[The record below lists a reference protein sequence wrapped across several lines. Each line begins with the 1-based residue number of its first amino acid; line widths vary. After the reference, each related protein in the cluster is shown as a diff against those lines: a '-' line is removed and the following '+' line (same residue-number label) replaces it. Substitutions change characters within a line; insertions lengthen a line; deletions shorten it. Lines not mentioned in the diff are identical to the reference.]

1 MTPENERRAQAK
13 SADPTLPELKSVS
26 KTAIPHALKKAEK
39 YRLLNQPWNA
49 ESICRDVL
57 EADPDHQE
65 AVVTLLLS
73 LTDQFGKN
81 LGVTVTRAQEVLP
94 RIKDEYRRSYYGGV
108 VCERWAKGAFEQAA
122 PGYAVYGWFRQALDH
137 YERAEAIRPPDNDD
151 SILRW
156 NAVVRILQRHGH
168 VRPKPQD
175 QSIATGFGDEVPFR

>member
-1 MTPENERRAQAK
+1 MTPVNERPARAGG
-13 SADPTLPELKSVS
+13 ADPTLPELKSIS
-26 KTAIPHALKKAEK
+26 KTAIPHASEKAEK
-39 YRLLNQPWNA
+39 YRLLNQPRNA

-65 AVVTLLLS
+65 AVVMLLLS

-81 LGVTVTRAQEVLP
+81 LGVTVTLAQEVLP

-108 VCERWAKGAFEQAA
+108 VCERWAKGEFDQGA
-122 PGYAVYGWFRQALDH
+122 PGYAVYGWFCQALDH
-137 YERAEAIRPPDNDD
+137 YEKAEAIRPPDNDD
-151 SILRW
+151 AILRW

-175 QSIATGFGDEVPFR
+175 LSIETGFGEEVPFR